1 MEAIA
6 RNFGAGDV
14 MSMGDKVEFFF
25 PKTHFKDVLECG
37 LAMQAAHDD
46 MNQKY
51 YEEGLPPINY
61 RIGADCG
68 KHQLAISGICLNIY
82 KLGPPNGMV
91 IGENLY
97 DMINDSFEGDY
108 HFTKIHEY
116 PPDKNE
122 HSKDPYLRVHIMR
135 CRKI

>member
-1 MEAIA
+1 MEAFA

-82 KLGPPNGMV
+82 KLGLPK
-91 IGENLY
+91 EW
-97 DMINDSFEGDY
+97 S
-108 HFTKIHEY
+108 
-116 PPDKNE
+116 
-122 HSKDPYLRVHIMR
+122 
-135 CRKI
+135 